1 MGKMVLN
8 VSAKRQNLSG
18 RIGMIPNFD
27 FNLTLTAVH
36 FNNTWKEYM
45 QMEAVTVSRQYNWDF
60 LSLSFFNQIL
70 HNEQILLLET
80 EELWRVCI
88 LKLLSVSDKK
98 ADI

>member
-45 QMEAVTVSRQYNWDF
+45 QMEAVTVSRQYN
-60 LSLSFFNQIL
+60 
-70 HNEQILLLET
+70 
-80 EELWRVCI
+80 
-88 LKLLSVSDKK
+88 
-98 ADI
+98 